1 MTDKRFSHNGVV
13 IIDHLKKDLIYID
26 GKEDLLELA
35 EYVDKLQEEND
46 QLKKRISDYA
56 DITAITTHILNE
68 EKEIAEEGIVLSINR
83 FHEVIN
89 ENEQCKMMIATLL
102 EENQSIKKHI
112 GELYK
117 YVKIDVDNEIEV
129 YPKALLE
136 GIVDIL
142 KIIGDVE

>member
-1 MTDKRFSHNGVV
+1 MTEKRWKIHEIKDRGWG
-13 IIDHLKKDLIYID
+13 LYDLIDTEKNRKYQFD
-26 GKEDLLELA
+26 VTDRGVREL
-35 EYVDKLQEEND
+35 VVTL
-46 QLKKRISDYA
+46 
-56 DITAITTHILNE
+56 LNE
-68 EKEIAEEGIVLSINR
+68 LS
-83 FHEVIN
+83 E

>member
-1 MTDKRFSHNGVV
+1 MIYMTGKRFTLNSVLNFDFG
-13 IIDHLKKDLIYID
+13 ICDYGEPIGSLRNIC
-26 GKEDLLELA
+26 EL
-35 EYVDKLQEEND
+35 
-46 QLKKRISDYA
+46 
-56 DITAITTHILNE
+56 LNE
-68 EKEIAEEGIVLSINR
+68 LS
-83 FHEVIN
+83 E

-129 YPKALLE
+129 YPKVLLE

>member
-1 MTDKRFSHNGVV
+1 MERIIMTTKRFSKYVPDICNGYTVTV
-13 IIDHLKKDLIYID
+13 TIVDNET
-26 GKEDLLELA
+26 GKQSASVDDFVDLL
-35 EYVDKLQEEND
+35 
-46 QLKKRISDYA
+46 
-56 DITAITTHILNE
+56 NE
-68 EKEIAEEGIVLSINR
+68 Q
-83 FHEVIN
+83 HE

-112 GELYK
+112 EELYN

-142 KIIGDVE
+142 KIICDVK